1 LWLQSAESD
10 GVTMIGSNLR
20 YKIYKETGQDN
31 ACDNRGCQEDPF
43 FTNSS
48 LFATI
53 TSITVTMIL
62 SQSPK
67 YYFPFYINGSP
78 SSKTNPSSKL

>member
-1 LWLQSAESD
+1 
-10 GVTMIGSNLR
+10 MRGSNLR
-20 YKIYKETGQDN
+20 YNIYKETGQDN

-53 TSITVTMIL
+53 TSITVIMIVC
-62 SQSPK
+62 Q
-67 YYFPFYINGSP
+67 
-78 SSKTNPSSKL
+78 